1 MLVDIPT
8 ISHCTLIIK
17 HINYVIYLFWF
28 CDSEETLNFTSLSNS
43 LELDA
48 FIYRRLFNRWNVVGV
63 QGALLAYFIEP
74 VYFYSIVLGSLFHA
88 THMLRAVAG
97 RIEVAIILSLLHS
110 IFRISLM
117 SDLFPGHYE
126 LSGCYFAVVLMWKM
140 SAQSW
145 TCLIS
150 SRLAVCVQR
159 AGIQLSCPALC
170 ACRTWQDMRGQ
181 LEEKR

>member
-1 MLVDIPT
+1 MIHRKP
-8 ISHCTLIIK
+8 I
-17 HINYVIYLFWF
+17 
-28 CDSEETLNFTSLSNS
+28 NFTSLSNS

-48 FIYRRLFNRWNVVGV
+48 FIYRWLLTRWNVVGV

-126 LSGCYFAVVLMWKM
+126 LSGCYFAVVLM
-140 SAQSW
+140 
-145 TCLIS
+145 
-150 SRLAVCVQR
+150 
-159 AGIQLSCPALC
+159 
-170 ACRTWQDMRGQ
+170 
-181 LEEKR
+181 